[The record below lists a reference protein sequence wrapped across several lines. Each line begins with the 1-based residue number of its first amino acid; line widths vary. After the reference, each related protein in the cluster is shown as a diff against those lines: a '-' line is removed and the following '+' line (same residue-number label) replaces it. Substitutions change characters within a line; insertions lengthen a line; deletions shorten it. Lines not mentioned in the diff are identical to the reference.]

1 MSTRPGTISA
11 QLIAAVAAHP
21 GAKAPWLAKHIGSDN
36 EGSCSALLCKLAS
49 NGLLRREGPTRPY
62 RYYPAKPRAE
72 TRAETPGRPAA
83 QGVSAASI
91 GPSWAPIFP
100 QRDDDD
106 LDEEAAA

>member
-21 GAKAPWLAKHIGSDN
+21 GAKATWLAKHIGSDN

-72 TRAETPGRPAA
+72 TPGRPAA
-83 QGVSAASI
+83 QVSSAASL
-91 GPSWAPIFP
+91 GPSWTPIFP
-100 QRDDDD
+100 ARDDDD
-106 LDEEAAA
+106 LDEEAEV

>member
-21 GAKAPWLAKHIGSDN
+21 GAKATWLAKHIGSDN

-72 TRAETPGRPAA
+72 THGRPAA
-83 QGVSAASI
+83 QSVSAASL

>member
-21 GAKAPWLAKHIGSDN
+21 GAKATWLAKHIGSDN

-49 NGLLRREGPTRPY
+49 NGLLRREGATRPY

-72 TRAETPGRPAA
+72 TPGRPAA
-83 QGVSAASI
+83 QGVNAASL